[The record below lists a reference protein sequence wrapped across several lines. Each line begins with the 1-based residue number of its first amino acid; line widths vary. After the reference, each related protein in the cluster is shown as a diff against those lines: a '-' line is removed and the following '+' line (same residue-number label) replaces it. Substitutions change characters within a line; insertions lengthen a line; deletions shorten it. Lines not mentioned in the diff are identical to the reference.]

1 MEVSLWIHVPCNDA
15 YRLAFAD
22 YGKGPY
28 PHLIGLAIPQT
39 GNELNRR
46 RIILQTL
53 QMVSGGTDKPH
64 NLLVVILEIC
74 NRAKTQNWTEI
85 SGVPVAAWNHSL
97 AFLSKG
103 TYL

>member
-1 MEVSLWIHVPCNDA
+1 MPCNDA

-53 QMVSGGTDKPH
+53 QMVNGGTDKPH

-74 NRAKTQNWTEI
+74 NRAKTQN
-85 SGVPVAAWNHSL
+85 
-97 AFLSKG
+97 
-103 TYL
+103 